1 MRVLRIAGAVATA
14 LAIATPLIAQ
24 DSTGC
29 ATCTGHDRPPSA
41 FALRSAGAFSAI
53 QSRPLGA
60 MAHNIGFGY
69 GVDGAYL
76 FRLDHAGV
84 FSLRAELALAQY
96 GDESKRVRLSNSIGD
111 RIQVDVVTNNDLAVA
126 SFGPQIARPNGT
138 IRPYVNGG
146 IGAQFFFTDSHVNG
160 ANDSFDFA
168 NTTNQHDWTP
178 VWVAGGGVMVPLY
191 ERRVRVLLDAGVQYL
206 NGGHARY
213 LRPGSIQDFPDG
225 HIEITPLESDTH
237 MALVHL
243 GVRIGL

>member
-1 MRVLRIAGAVATA
+1 MRVIRIVGAIATA

-24 DSTGC
+24 DSTGRQ
-29 ATCTGHDRPPSA
+29 GPNLPPSE
-41 FALRSAGAFSAI
+41 FALRSAGSFAAI
-53 QSRPLGA
+53 QTRPLGD
-60 MAHNIGFGY
+60 MARNIGFGY

-76 FRLDHAGV
+76 FRLDRAGL
-84 FSLRAELALAQY
+84 FSLRADISVAQY
-96 GDESKRVRLSNSIGD
+96 GDETKRVRLSNSIGD
-111 RIQVDVVTNNDLAVA
+111 RIQVDVVTSNDLAVA
-126 SFGPQIARPNGT
+126 SIGPQIARPNGL
-138 IRPYVNGG
+138 IRPYINGG
-146 IGAQFFFTDSHVNG
+146 IGAQFFFTDSHVRG

-178 VWVAGGGVMVPLY
+178 VWVAGGGVTVPLY
-191 ERRVRVLLDAGVQYL
+191 QRRIHVLLDAGVQYL

-225 HIEITPLESDTH
+225 HIEITPIESDTH